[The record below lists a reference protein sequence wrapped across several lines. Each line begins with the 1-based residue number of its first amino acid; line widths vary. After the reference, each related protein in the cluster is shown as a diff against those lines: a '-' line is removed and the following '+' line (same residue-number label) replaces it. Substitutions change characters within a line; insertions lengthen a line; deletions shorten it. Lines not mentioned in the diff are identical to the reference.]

1 MTTSGSY
8 FLSKF
13 GRQEGWEKDY
23 NKITLLD
30 RPQDFTNKNYWELSK
45 VFKNNSQLELFEAM
59 QGMFVSAPDEGEV
72 GGRFS
77 KFRRSIGKFRDDYK
91 KNRRQPNFGEDFLDK
106 PFTYF

>member
-30 RPQDFTNKNYWELSK
+30 RPQDFTNKDYWELSK
-45 VFKNNSQLELFEAM
+45 IFKDYTHWQLFKAM
-59 QGMFVSAPDEGEV
+59 QKMFLPTPDDNDKMGS
-72 GGRFS
+72 RFN
-77 KFRRSIGKFRDDYK
+77 KFRKTIGKLRDDLK
-91 KNRRQPNFGEDFLDK
+91 KNWRQSNYEENFLGQLC
-106 PFTYF
+106 T

>member
-30 RPQDFTNKNYWELSK
+30 RPQDFTNKDYWELSK
-45 VFKNNSQLELFEAM
+45 IFK
-59 QGMFVSAPDEGEV
+59 D
-72 GGRFS
+72 
-77 KFRRSIGKFRDDYK
+77 
-91 KNRRQPNFGEDFLDK
+91 
-106 PFTYF
+106 